1 MRCSASSSMGLTTTP
16 PAPPTLHQHL
26 PQAQGIPKPILRLKV
41 SSNSVRGYPHSWQ
54 ASASSLLFLA
64 LDKQKPRLQGQPLR
78 ATHQQCTKRC
88 LCSTESIRRCP
99 PQGQHRLINS
109 LCAHGKQMATQAQ
122 QDGIQSHLVPG
133 RGSSASSSSATL
145 QDSMPCKARATRWPR
160 SQLHLLL
167 IFCPFT
173 RFPLLPP
180 NTPVFLFLP
189 LKTQGL
195 AFQNAN

>member
-1 MRCSASSSMGLTTTP
+1 MRCSASSSVGLTTTP

-26 PQAQGIPKPILRLKV
+26 PQAQGIPKPILRLKE

-64 LDKQKPRLQGQPLR
+64 LDKWKMRLQGKPLR
-78 ATHQQCTKRC
+78 ATHISSAPNAAFALLNQ
-88 LCSTESIRRCP
+88 SADA
-99 PQGQHRLINS
+99 PQAQHRLINS
-109 LCAHGKQMATQAQ
+109 LCAHGKQMATQAW

-133 RGSSASSSSATL
+133 RGSSASRSSATL
-145 QDSMPCKARATRWPR
+145 RASMPCKPRATRWPW

-173 RFPLLPP
+173 RFPLLSP